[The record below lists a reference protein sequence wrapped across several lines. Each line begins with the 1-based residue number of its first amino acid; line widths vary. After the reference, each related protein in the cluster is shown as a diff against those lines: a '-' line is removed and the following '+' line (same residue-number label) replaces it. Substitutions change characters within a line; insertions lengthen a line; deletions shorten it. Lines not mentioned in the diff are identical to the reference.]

1 MGVSTS
7 IKRKLKGNSEDIS
20 FVGMFLCVEG
30 HIIIFREKVG
40 EIIVNAAPREF
51 DNGFFLCPKPC
62 EGDLRVGSGGHL
74 SKFLG
79 REDMTSQGFAVAPDA
94 LDVNAYRL
102 RGDSTGNGIFAM
114 GKVEKKL
121 RVES

>member
-1 MGVSTS
+1 MGGSKHTE
-7 IKRKLKGNSEDIS
+7 KQKLKSNSKDIA
-20 FVGMFLCVEG
+20 FVEMFLCAEG
-30 HIIIFREKVG
+30 HIIIFREEIG
-40 EIIVNAAPREF
+40 EIIVNASPCEF

-62 EGDLRVGSGGHL
+62 EGDLRVGSGGHQ
-74 SKFLG
+74 SKFLE

-114 GKVEKKL
+114 GKVEI
-121 RVES
+121 